1 MKTRDEIGDIAN
13 SIEKAYKNHEVKD
26 SQTTSNSNEEIKDYL
41 SGMIELSSDMENTSS
56 ESESFAAIM
65 QDMAD
70 TSENIAATTLDIVES
85 VQNVTEKSAQGVS
98 TVEEI
103 SRRAQEIKVR
113 VSDSQQKTNQIFQES
128 KQKLEK
134 AIEEAR
140 VVEKISV
147 LSDSII
153 QITSQTNLL
162 ALNANIEAARAGDAG
177 RGFSV
182 VADEVRKLAEQ
193 SKEVA
198 SQIQDI
204 SAQVDR
210 SVNNLSDNSNSLLK
224 FMSADVNDD
233 YMAML
238 DIAHK
243 YNEDASFMNEIVT
256 GFNTTSNELLT
267 TVGNILES
275 VDSIS
280 QASSDGANKI
290 EVIKQNM
297 SDISS
302 RFGNIVKSINSVIN

>member
-1 MKTRDEIGDIAN
+1 MW
-13 SIEKAYKNHEVKD
+13 
-26 SQTTSNSNEEIKDYL
+26 L
-41 SGMIELSSDMENTSS
+41 SLTWHGTLRN
-56 ESESFAAIM
+56 FAA
-65 QDMAD
+65 A
-70 TSENIAATTLDIVES
+70 TLDIVQS
-85 VQNVTEKSAQGVS
+85 VQDVTEKSAQGAS

-103 SRRAQEIKVR
+103 SKRAQEIKVR
-113 VSDSQQKTNQIFQES
+113 VSDSQQKANQIFQES

-134 AIEEAR
+134 AIEEAK
-140 VVEKISV
+140 VVEKIAV

-193 SKEVA
+193 SKQVA

-204 SAQVDR
+204 STQVGH
-210 SVNNLSDNSNSLLK
+210 SVKNLSDNSNSLLK
-224 FMSADVNDD
+224 FMSTDVNND

-243 YNEDASFMNEIVT
+243 YNDDASFMNEMVT
-256 GFNTTSNELLT
+256 GFNNTANELLT
-267 TVGNILES
+267 TVGNVLES
-275 VDSIS
+275 IDNIS

-297 SDISS
+297 SNISS
-302 RFGNIVKSINSVIN
+302 RFGNMVESINSVVNQ